1 MIRLPPRST
10 LFPYTTLFRSGD
22 GGLGVVVDDRAQ
34 ALVVGDGGVGRV
46 GEVDGEGLV
55 GLELRVAVDQDGDGL
70 GGLARVEG
78 QGAGGALIVA
88 VGDGGRAVGGSEGD
102 GDGLEAGVG
111 EADRE
116 DVAGGAGVALV
127 VSEIIR
133 GAGRSALVPYNRPL
147 RFVVGDGGVGR
158 RVEVDGEG

>member
-70 GGLARVEG
+70 GGVAGVEG

-111 EADRE
+111 R
-116 DVAGGAGVALV
+116 
-127 VSEIIR
+127 SEER
-133 GAGRSALVPYNRPL
+133 RVGEGGRSRWAP
-147 RFVVGDGGVGR
+147 D
-158 RVEVDGEG
+158 D